1 MKKSLKQA
9 IATVV
14 VAGAVITGVVY
25 NDVNKTEAQPKSKY
39 PETEK
44 VFTSENNNVGNGKPY
59 DYLITDIDGEEING
73 IPLDKAS
80 LDNQGILLFKDEV
93 SFDVKVGDKIQVVW
107 GEQEDEFQR
116 ISKLK

>member
-14 VAGAVITGVVY
+14 LASTVVVGAVVSDI
-25 NDVNKTEAQPKSKY
+25 NKTEAEPKAKY

-59 DYLITDIDGEEING
+59 DYLVTDIDGEEING

-107 GEQEDEFQR
+107 GQQEDEFER